1 MPPSPLRAKLAASTF
16 PSPARSSGKPRL
28 ERGQPRGPDHQQ
40 ARAPRPGERQVR
52 QPGERD
58 RCADRGRKRR
68 QPRLRNLHHGP
79 DDARRGDGRHRD
91 HPRPGLVRRRGA
103 REARRTRDGAVRGR
117 IMPRKVTAF
126 SNTTVKRL
134 RSLRDKKAR
143 RAEGLFLAEGLRIL
157 TEARDSGRLPEIVA
171 FSAEGA
177 KHPLAAQIIAAT
189 EAAGGDAIE
198 TSADILAKMSG
209 KDNPQMLLGAYRQPD
224 TSLEL
229 IERSN
234 APLWIVAQALRDP
247 GNIGTIL
254 RTGDAVGAGGLILID
269 DSADPFSV
277 EAVRASMGAVF
288 TQDVA
293 SARWPEFVAWLR
305 SGDGQLVGTSLK
317 ATQDYLEAEYREPC
331 FLLIG
336 NEQQGLPAD
345 YEAECDL
352 LVKIPMA
359 GRADSLNA
367 AMATAVMAF
376 SIKSSW
382 R

>member
-1 MPPSPLRAKLAASTF
+1 
-16 PSPARSSGKPRL
+16 
-28 ERGQPRGPDHQQ
+28 
-40 ARAPRPGERQVR
+40 
-52 QPGERD
+52 
-58 RCADRGRKRR
+58 
-68 QPRLRNLHHGP
+68 
-79 DDARRGDGRHRD
+79 
-91 HPRPGLVRRRGA
+91 
-103 REARRTRDGAVRGR
+103 
-117 IMPRKVTAF
+117 MPRQVTAF
-126 SNTTVKRL
+126 SNATVKLL

-171 FSAEGA
+171 FSPDGA
-177 KHPLAAQIIAAT
+177 KHPLAAEIIAAT

-198 TSADILAKMSG
+198 TSADILSKMSG
-209 KDNPQMLLGAYRQPD
+209 KDNPQMLLGAYRQSD
-224 TSLEL
+224 VSLEL
-229 IERSN
+229 IDRSK
-234 APLWIVAQALRDP
+234 ADLWIVAQELRDP

-254 RTGDAVGAGGLILID
+254 RTGDAVGAGGLILVD
-269 DSADPFSV
+269 DSADPYSV

-288 TQDVA
+288 TQEIAV
-293 SARWPEFVAWLR
+293 ARWPEFLSWLR

-317 ATQDYLEAEYREPC
+317 ATHDYLGAEYRNPC

-352 LVKIPMA
+352 LVKIPMS

-367 AMATAVMAF
+367 AMAAAVMAF
-376 SIKSSW
+376 AIRASW

>member
-1 MPPSPLRAKLAASTF
+1 
-16 PSPARSSGKPRL
+16 
-28 ERGQPRGPDHQQ
+28 
-40 ARAPRPGERQVR
+40 
-52 QPGERD
+52 
-58 RCADRGRKRR
+58 
-68 QPRLRNLHHGP
+68 
-79 DDARRGDGRHRD
+79 
-91 HPRPGLVRRRGA
+91 
-103 REARRTRDGAVRGR
+103 
-117 IMPRKVTAF
+117 MPRQITAF
-126 SNTTVKRL
+126 SNTTVKLL

-143 RAEGLFLAEGLRIL
+143 RDEGLFLAEGLRIL

-171 FSAEGA
+171 FSPEGA
-177 KHPLAAQIIAAT
+177 KHSLAAEIITAT

-198 TSADILAKMSG
+198 TTADILSKMSG

-224 TSLEL
+224 TSLER
-229 IERSN
+229 IDRSK
-234 APLWIVAQALRDP
+234 ADLWIVTQALRDP

-269 DSADPFSV
+269 DSADPYSV

-288 TQDVA
+288 TQEIAVT
-293 SARWPEFVAWLR
+293 RWPEFLPWLR
-305 SGDGQLVGTSLK
+305 AGDGQLVGTSLK
-317 ATQDYLEAEYREPC
+317 ATHDYLDAEYREPC

-345 YEAECDL
+345 YETECDL

-376 SIKSSW
+376 AIRASW

>member
-1 MPPSPLRAKLAASTF
+1 
-16 PSPARSSGKPRL
+16 
-28 ERGQPRGPDHQQ
+28 
-40 ARAPRPGERQVR
+40 
-52 QPGERD
+52 
-58 RCADRGRKRR
+58 
-68 QPRLRNLHHGP
+68 
-79 DDARRGDGRHRD
+79 
-91 HPRPGLVRRRGA
+91 
-103 REARRTRDGAVRGR
+103 
-117 IMPRKVTAF
+117 MPREVTAF
-126 SNTTVKRL
+126 SNSTVKLL

-143 RAEGLFLAEGLRIL
+143 RSEGLFLAEGLRIL
-157 TEARDSGRLPEIVA
+157 TEARDSGQLPQIVA

-177 KHPLAAQIIAAT
+177 RHPLAAEIIAAT

-198 TSADILAKMSG
+198 TSPDILSKMSG
-209 KDNPQMLLGAYRQPD
+209 KDNPQMLLGAYRQAE
-224 TSLEL
+224 TALER
-229 IERSN
+229 IDRSK

-269 DSADPFSV
+269 DCADPFSV
-277 EAVRASMGAVF
+277 EAVRASMGALF
-288 TQDVA
+288 TQDIA
-293 SARWPEFVAWLR
+293 TARWPEFVSWLR
-305 SGDGQLVGTSLK
+305 FAEGQLVGTSLK
-317 ATQDYLEAEYREPC
+317 ATHDYLEADYQRPC

-367 AMATAVMAF
+367 AMAAAVMAF
-376 SIKSSW
+376 AITASW